1 MGIIYKKA
9 VVPVMWW
16 NSEQYKI
23 WEPSAF
29 VIHRLYSLG
38 SLKLYMARHQQEKSS
53 RFSVL
58 FDEYPD
64 LYDTATIFP
73 LFFCKNTFLSLNFQI
88 I

>member
-1 MGIIYKKA
+1 MKLRA
-9 VVPVMWW
+9 EM
-16 NSEQYKI
+16 I
-23 WEPSAF
+23 WELSVF

-73 LFFCKNTFLSLNFQI
+73 LFFCKNTFLSFNFQI